1 MGLIVLV
8 CEASAGIGRL
18 SANAIAQG
26 GHTVYAAL
34 RRPAAG
40 RSAQVVSIRTYAR
53 RQGIDMRVV
62 VLDLSSQHQIDK
74 AVAAITAEHGRI
86 DVVVHNACCKTFGP
100 TEAFTPEQLALAF
113 DRVVLSAQRVNR
125 AVLPSMR
132 ACGSGLVLWICAS
145 SCVGGAPPYL
155 APFVA
160 AKAALDAL
168 AFQYGMDLVPWGIE
182 TTIVVPGLLD
192 PDIGDPSTTVAP
204 ADHACAASYTRGPA
218 KDVARRIRHATKVL
232 IPPGAHPAVV
242 AGAVAAVVETPPGE
256 RPFRV
261 HIDPVGDGASV
272 AFGVIDRLRDEML
285 ARMGLTDLL
294 NSNPGSSI
302 WRRRAFSAT
311 LSGGSAFRHRRLGA
325 LKAHR

>member
-8 CEASAGIGRL
+8 SEASAGIGRL

-26 GHTVYAAL
+26 GQTVYAAL
-34 RRPAAG
+34 GRPAAG
-40 RSAQVVSIRTYAR
+40 RSAEAVKIRTYAR
-53 RQGIDMRVV
+53 RQGVDMRVV
-62 VLDLSSQHQIDK
+62 VLDLSSQHQIDR
-74 AVAAITAEHGRI
+74 AVADIIAKHGRI
-86 DVVVHNACCKTFGP
+86 DVVVHNACFKTFGP

-113 DRVVLSAQRVNR
+113 DRVVLSSQRVNR

-155 APFVA
+155 APVVA

-168 AFQYGMDLVPWGIE
+168 AFQYGRDLVPWGIE

-192 PDIGDPSTTVAP
+192 PDIGDPSTAVAP
-204 ADHACAASYTRGPA
+204 ADDACVASYMRGPA
-218 KDVARRIRHATKVL
+218 KDVARRIRDAIKML
-232 IPPGAHPAVV
+232 IPPGADPAVV

-261 HIDPVGDGASV
+261 HVDPVGDGASV
-272 AFGVIDRLRDEML
+272 VFGVIDRIRDEML

-294 NSNPGSSI
+294 SSK
-302 WRRRAFSAT
+302 
-311 LSGGSAFRHRRLGA
+311 LG
-325 LKAHR
+325 